1 MSDFAN
7 LFQSRSYGLVL
18 PTRDKA
24 QIERYVAMH
33 SGGSVSLERVPFRR
47 QVDFWAFSI
56 VTALA
61 RDIEPLDDGPATRW
75 GTVFIYTSQGI
86 MDNELCSLL
95 AVVAV
100 AKMGHD
106 DPDVGDPRRIVDLS
120 NRLAGAGCP
129 VVLKELSE
137 NALRTTPLD
146 RAIELARSLQ
156 EHVRSDE

>member
-7 LFQSRSYGLVL
+7 LFQSRYYGLVL

-24 QIERYVAMH
+24 EIERYVAMH
-33 SGGSVSLERVPFRR
+33 SGGPVNLERVPFRR

-56 VTALA
+56 AAALA
-61 RDIEPLDDGPATRW
+61 WDLEPLDGPATKW

-86 MDNELCSLL
+86 MDNDLCSLL

-100 AKMGHD
+100 AKMGHG

-129 VVLKELSE
+129 VVLEKLSE

-156 EHVRSDE
+156 EHVRSEQ